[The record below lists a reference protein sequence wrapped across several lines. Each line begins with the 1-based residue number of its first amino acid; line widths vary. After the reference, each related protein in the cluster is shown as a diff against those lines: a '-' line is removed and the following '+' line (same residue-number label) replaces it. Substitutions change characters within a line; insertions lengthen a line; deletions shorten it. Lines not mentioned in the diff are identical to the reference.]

1 MTRSHAPTSS
11 DHADPRSSAR
21 DRWLSDV
28 APRQGHASR
37 RHRGRHVRAESR
49 CPPLTGYSDP
59 SSTGAGAR
67 TGAGAGCLRL
77 IRLLRDP
84 ARRPERWQQPSF
96 GEEVELIRRH
106 LAPVRSR
113 RTLAASY
120 GREAF
125 HLAPTMPDHADP
137 SATRL
142 ACAPLVGAPR
152 WGDRPVLAVPAE
164 LERRRATPPASS
176 ADPVRTSTYK
186 K

>member
-1 MTRSHAPTSS
+1 MPIQDRQPETDGYLTSHPVKVTRPGGIEDGMYAPSPSVLLSPGTPTLQ
-11 DHADPRSSAR
+11 APVPAPAR
-21 DRWLSDV
+21 ALALD
-28 APRQGHASR
+28 A
-37 RHRGRHVRAESR
+37 
-49 CPPLTGYSDP
+49 
-59 SSTGAGAR
+59 
-67 TGAGAGCLRL
+67 LRL

-142 ACAPLVGAPR
+142 AYALRWLELRDGATGPS
-152 WGDRPVLAVPAE
+152 WQSL
-164 LERRRATPPASS
+164 LS
-176 ADPVRTSTYK
+176 
-186 K
+186 